1 MLAGAQRRAFARAF
15 RGGGSNAWLV
25 AATAIWLLRT
35 ANRLRRPQPARVVYL
50 EPLAPG
56 ERLVI
61 DHLPPPSR
69 GGTGTRRRRS

>member
-50 EPLAPG
+50 DLA
-56 ERLVI
+56 
-61 DHLPPPSR
+61 
-69 GGTGTRRRRS
+69 GGVPQQDLHASIMATVGLGPDTA